1 LQKYFKNRGK
11 HKLKGSGK
19 MKHLLMF
26 STNKGR
32 SSGRFISFKGKWNA
46 DFFKNDNPVVLE
58 LGCGKESILLV

>member
-1 LQKYFKNRGK
+1 
-11 HKLKGSGK
+11 

-26 STNKGR
+26 STNKRR

-58 LGCGKESILLV
+58 LGCGKENILLV